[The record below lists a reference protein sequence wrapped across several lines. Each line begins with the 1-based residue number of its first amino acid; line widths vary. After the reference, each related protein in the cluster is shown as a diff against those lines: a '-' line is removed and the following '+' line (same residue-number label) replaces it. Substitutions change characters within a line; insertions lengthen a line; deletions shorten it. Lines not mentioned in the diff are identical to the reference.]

1 MIFKSKD
8 IDNIYV
14 PDDEYFKE
22 YAGKLA
28 KESVARVVEKI
39 NSEWWPT
46 LLQPPSSIEENIL
59 ANLIAANNVYLD
71 EEKSW
76 PWNVFLTHLSRTKI
90 HYIWTGTY
98 FTLFL
103 KN

>member
-22 YAGKLA
+22 YAAKLA

-46 LLQPPSSIEENIL
+46 LLQPPPSTEENIL
-59 ANLIAANNVYLD
+59 ANLIAANNVYPRWRKIHL
-71 EEKSW
+71 
-76 PWNVFLTHLSRTKI
+76 WNVFLTHLSRTKI
-90 HYIWTGTY
+90 R
-98 FTLFL
+98 
-103 KN
+103 

>member
-22 YAGKLA
+22 YAAKLA

-46 LLQPPSSIEENIL
+46 LPRHHHQQKKYISQP
-59 ANLIAANNVYLD
+59 YHR
-71 EEKSW
+71 K
-76 PWNVFLTHLSRTKI
+76 
-90 HYIWTGTY
+90 
-98 FTLFL
+98 
-103 KN
+103 

>member
-8 IDNIYV
+8 IDNIYM

-46 LLQPPSSIEENIL
+46 LLQPPPLTEENIL
-59 ANLIAANNVYLD
+59 VNLITANNVYQD
-71 EEKSW
+71 EEKIQAMKCFSY
-76 PWNVFLTHLSRTKI
+76 VSF
-90 HYIWTGTY
+90 Y
-98 FTLFL
+98 
-103 KN
+103 

>member
-22 YAGKLA
+22 YAAKLA

-46 LLQPPSSIEENIL
+46 LLQPLSSTEENIL
-59 ANLIAANNVYLD
+59 ANLIAANNVYRD
-71 EEKSW
+71 EEKSIYGMF
-76 PWNVFLTHLSRTKI
+76 FLRIFLLEKYKI
-90 HYIWTGTY
+90 QLNYSKIKIVP
-98 FTLFL
+98 TL
-103 KN
+103 

>member
-22 YAGKLA
+22 YAAKLA

-46 LLQPPSSIEENIL
+46 LLQPPSPTEENIL
-59 ANLIAANNVYLD
+59 ANLIPANNVYRD
-71 EEKSW
+71 EENPFMECFSY
-76 PWNVFLTHLSRTKI
+76 VSF
-90 HYIWTGTY
+90 Y
-98 FTLFL
+98 
-103 KN
+103 

>member
-8 IDNIYV
+8 IDNIYM

-46 LLQPPSSIEENIL
+46 LLQPPPLTEENRL
-59 ANLIAANNVYLD
+59 ANLITANNVYPWWR
-71 EEKSW
+71 KSK
-76 PWNVFLTHLSRTKI
+76 PWIVFLTRISPQHPQCFSDFSRGGS
-90 HYIWTGTY
+90 HR
-98 FTLFL
+98 
-103 KN
+103 

>member
-46 LLQPPSSIEENIL
+46 LLQPPSSTE
-59 ANLIAANNVYLD
+59 
-71 EEKSW
+71 
-76 PWNVFLTHLSRTKI
+76 
-90 HYIWTGTY
+90 
-98 FTLFL
+98 
-103 KN
+103 